1 MASGLTPHPFAD
13 LGELRERFDRTLE
26 ELTHAGT
33 HPWRLAVDVIEHDD
47 HYELRADMP
56 GIKPDE
62 VKVEVEDGILK
73 VSAEHQ
79 EQTEEKKEN
88 YVRRE
93 RRYGSFS
100 RTMAIPRGV
109 TADDVEATVDDGV
122 LEVTIPRPKDAEA
135 KAAEDNG
142 KMVDVKAKE

>member
-1 MASGLTPHPFAD
+1 MASSLTPHPFAD
-13 LGELRERFDRTLE
+13 LGELRERFDQTLE

-47 HYELRADMP
+47 HYELRADVP
-56 GIKPDE
+56 GINAED
-62 VKVEVEDGILK
+62 VKIAVEDGILK
-73 VSAEHQ
+73 VSAEHG
-79 EQTEEKKEN
+79 EESEEKQAT

-109 TADDVEATVDDGV
+109 TAGDVEASVGEGV
-122 LEVTIPRPKDAEA
+122 LVVTIPRPKGAGAGAGDEA
-135 KAAEDNG
+135 DKVVE
-142 KMVDVKAKE
+142 VKSKE